1 MSRFRGLEG
10 ARQERKTGKAVI
22 RHARARGE
30 GGEEERTHAL
40 GVARALVKDWRLG
53 QVPTN

>member
-22 RHARARGE
+22 RHARARGG
-30 GGEEERTHAL
+30 GGEEETTHAR
-40 GVARALVKDWRLG
+40 GVARALVKDLRG
-53 QVPTN
+53 IVPTN